1 MKESASAARADELS
15 TVASRDANFDNST
28 DGRLIG
34 MLSIAAAPG
43 ALIFNPAMFALAA
56 FALALFGLTIAA
68 PAQRKWSFIG
78 VAAGI
83 VCGAI
88 GHYFKT
94 TLV

>member
-1 MKESASAARADELS
+1 LKDSASAA
-15 TVASRDANFDNST
+15 ANSANIDNST

-56 FALALFGLTIAA
+56 FALALFGLTVAA
-68 PAQRKWSFIG
+68 PAQRKWSLIG
-78 VAAGI
+78 IAAGI

-94 TLV
+94 TLI